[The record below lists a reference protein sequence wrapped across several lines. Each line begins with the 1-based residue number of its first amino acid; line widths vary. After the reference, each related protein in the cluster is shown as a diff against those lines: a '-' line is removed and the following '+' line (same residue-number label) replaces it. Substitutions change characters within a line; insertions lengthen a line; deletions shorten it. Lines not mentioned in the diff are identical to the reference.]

1 MLALAPA
8 PWPWRAPLRS
18 AQVSRGCSAILIAA
32 PRGWGAM
39 RVAQERYV
47 SVMRWIEHG
56 RARRLMGNLLT
67 ERTAAIEEVPTEVM
81 RLR

>member
-1 MLALAPA
+1 
-8 PWPWRAPLRS
+8 
-18 AQVSRGCSAILIAA
+18 
-32 PRGWGAM
+32 M